1 MYYIED
7 QDLDLVIADLKQNL
21 SDFRGR
27 AENRIMSNDWNTT
40 HKLELKSLID
50 KMFQLQIDLND
61 LQLKSKTMSIKTT
74 VVEGEQTEQSF
85 PCVMINEDKDVVIFV
100 LKEKNEEY
108 QGVALVH
115 PYIPYWDKKVT
126 GWIKDYF
133 KPLVGSITVENI

>member
-1 MYYIED
+1 MRENTNRKLKNNMYYIED

-61 LQLKSKTMSIKTT
+61 L
-74 VVEGEQTEQSF
+74 
-85 PCVMINEDKDVVIFV
+85 
-100 LKEKNEEY
+100 
-108 QGVALVH
+108 
-115 PYIPYWDKKVT
+115 
-126 GWIKDYF
+126 
-133 KPLVGSITVENI
+133 